1 MEIVDERFV
10 SQGLVGGVLVGMRGK
25 LAPATGD
32 SRDSGIPSTF
42 ERRPR
47 YLCTDQRLLTAKMVY
62 RILRTTLPLPDNFQS
77 LRLMPCL
84 SKTVYGPLEVLMR

>member
-32 SRDSGIPSTF
+32 SRGSGITSTF

-47 YLCTDQRLLTAKMVY
+47 YLCTDQRL
-62 RILRTTLPLPDNFQS
+62 
-77 LRLMPCL
+77 
-84 SKTVYGPLEVLMR
+84 